1 MAINKNSCANT
12 DFYTWHNPENYDD
25 VARWCPVCYK
35 WGYDMGDDHGFHLWG
50 KSVDLDQMK
59 SMFRSWNDDQI
70 TNAFT
75 IVALY

>member
-1 MAINKNSCANT
+1 
-12 DFYTWHNPENYDD
+12 
-25 VARWCPVCYK
+25 
-35 WGYDMGDDHGFHLWG
+35 MGDDHGFHLWG
-50 KSVDLDQMK
+50 QPVDLDQMK